1 MSESASETA
10 TGLMARVWA
19 SAARPN
25 LELSPVLSAVK
36 DVMLSHADSSFGEF
50 LDATYGLLRRI
61 ATFTGSFVSDPVFLA
76 ACKGEWQITNA
87 DLETWARVSM
97 WGNRYL
103 PNKWRT
109 LSYEITDA
117 LHGKRRWQAWER
129 FSETGVTPEHRLLA
143 ANLGW
148 DFSLWR
154 SDSVSLYVQGK
165 RPFGNS
171 DIEGDIADAVGW
183 DQPWHD
189 DEDWDGSRPSE
200 FNERA
205 WDLFEEL
212 QFAVPMILRE
222 AACSGRPGSS
232 G

>member
-143 ANLGW
+143 ANLG
-148 DFSLWR
+148 
-154 SDSVSLYVQGK
+154 
-165 RPFGNS
+165 
-171 DIEGDIADAVGW
+171 
-183 DQPWHD
+183 
-189 DEDWDGSRPSE
+189 
-200 FNERA
+200 
-205 WDLFEEL
+205 
-212 QFAVPMILRE
+212 
-222 AACSGRPGSS
+222 
-232 G
+232 